1 MIHYYKLSTIDDK
14 VEVLMADKDKQEYC
28 KVVMLKGSYKALEG
42 SVHYV
47 RFSSQMQAIEAMMQ
61 FKRVDAVDTVPY

>member
-14 VEVLMADKDKQEYC
+14 VEVLMADKTKQEYC

-42 SVHYV
+42 DVHYV

-61 FKRVDAVDTVPY
+61 FKRVDAVDTAPY